1 MKTPLPNEDLRP
13 THTPLGVDAE
23 RQAKSMRRLRELENR
38 GRRAEYARNDLLYA
52 LALSNSLS
60 RPDMGRAIGVSRS
73 RIDQLITHHYE
84 LVQGRKAAAAAQQVA
99 RHMPS
104 I

>member
-1 MKTPLPNEDLRP
+1 MKTPLQDEDLRP

-23 RQAKSMRRLRELENR
+23 RQAESMHRLRELENR
-38 GRRAEYARNDLLYA
+38 GRRAEYERNDLLCA

-73 RIDQLITHHYE
+73 RIDQLIRHHYE
-84 LVQGRKAAAAAQQVA
+84 LVQDRKATAAAEQIA